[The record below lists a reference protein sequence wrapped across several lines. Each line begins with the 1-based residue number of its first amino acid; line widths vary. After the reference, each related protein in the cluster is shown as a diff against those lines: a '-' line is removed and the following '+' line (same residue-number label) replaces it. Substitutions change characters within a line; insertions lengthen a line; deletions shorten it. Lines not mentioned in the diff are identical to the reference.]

1 MSQKVTRF
9 EVIDDTGRSYV
20 REGVSVLVAYQDG
33 GKTLKVF
40 VKKAAPLARK
50 LNWSAGDAQRKGA
63 VKTRPQIKNPIT
75 GTWTKR
81 DDKSGK
87 FIDVKADP
95 RPFKGVRKEKKR

>member
-9 EVIDDTGRSYV
+9 EVIDDTGRAYV

-40 VKKAAPLARK
+40 VGEERAIKRAIGR
-50 LNWSAGDAQRKGA
+50 S
-63 VKTRPQIKNPIT
+63 QIKNPIT

>member
-9 EVIDDTGRSYV
+9 EVIDTKGRVYV
-20 REGVSVLVAYQDG
+20 ADGVSIRLSYQDG
-33 GKTLKVF
+33 GCTLKVF
-40 VKKAAPLARK
+40 VRE
-50 LNWSAGDAQRKGA
+50 KGA
-63 VKTRPQIKNPIT
+63 VKTRSQIRNPIT

-87 FIDVKADP
+87 FIDAKADP